1 MQKKFAH
8 KVIKM
13 GTTKATV
20 SDDNGYN
27 NIFNLI
33 FNTQGKSVE
42 GIEIR
47 NEMMYQTYN
56 RTCEVF

>member
-1 MQKKFAH
+1 LHKKIN
-8 KVIKM
+8 KK

-27 NIFNLI
+27 NIFDLI

-42 GIEIR
+42 GIER
-47 NEMMYQTYN
+47 LKEMMYQTYN